1 MSKVTTV
8 KNVTDSIIIKAIKAD
23 IKAFTETGK
32 TGNTVAET
40 LDSFFNTLNW
50 TLWLGNKSAESCG
63 MSKLE
68 FKMVKDTRAEYKQLW
83 EDAKLKQNFD
93 QRWQYVKTLSK
104 HYVAPAETETVQKS
118 AEQKACE
125 HARGLHRQ
133 ATEMNNLVLLELAQE
148 ACEVLGLET
157 VDNFVE

>member
-1 MSKVTTV
+1 MTKVTTV
-8 KNVTDSIIIKAIKAD
+8 KNATDSVIIKAIKAD
-23 IKAFTETGK
+23 IKAFAETGK

-40 LDSFFNTLNW
+40 LDSFFNTLDW
-50 TLWLGNKSAESCG
+50 TRFLGNKSAESCG

-83 EDAKLKQNFD
+83 EDANLKQNFD

-104 HYVAPAETETVQKS
+104 HYVEPEEKETAQKS

-133 ATEMNNLVLLELAQE
+133 AIEMADIVLLEIAQQ
-148 ACEVLGLET
+148 ACEVLGLEI
-157 VDNFVE
+157 VE